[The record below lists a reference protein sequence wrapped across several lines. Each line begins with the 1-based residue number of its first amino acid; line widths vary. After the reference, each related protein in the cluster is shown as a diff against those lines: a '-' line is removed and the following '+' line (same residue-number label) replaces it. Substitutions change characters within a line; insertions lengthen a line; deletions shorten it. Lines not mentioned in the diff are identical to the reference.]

1 MFYKISDQDSSQLSK
16 SSKARKVN
24 IKGSKEKDR
33 TVMTAK
39 FIMVSERDLRT

>member
-16 SSKARKVN
+16 SSKARKVS
-24 IKGSKEKDR
+24 IKGSKEKD
-33 TVMTAK
+33 MTAK